1 MANDDLLKPLR
12 AINETIA
19 NLRQDVQK
27 LTGEAKKIKEAI
39 TESAQTIRDAIQ
51 ENIQAQAELKLMEYV
66 MEVKSV
72 KPQIDA
78 EFEQIKTERSELEGR
93 LESIG
98 ERYERKQAE
107 LDEKAQERIR
117 DLGSH
122 IFEIEEDQFENGIE
136 DPFTSQVTTAW
147 QALQA
152 HNADVG
158 EERSQAVRDTTSE
171 AVQTMYDFV
180 DRQEQLL
187 DTIEDHRFDSAET
200 PLPTDEYD
208 QLQVPYYVV
217 EYEQDGVVNQQVVV
231 PSQVS
236 NDGTDWCAA
245 SLDADAGVE
254 SLMGNVTPVSDPA
267 TTDTLSE
274 GTVSE
279 ALGRY
284 GESSP
289 LGLSYADAATDAMP
303 DSGRVEVQ
311 QEVDE

>member
-1 MANDDLLKPLR
+1 MSNDDLHKPLR

-39 TESAQTIRDAIQ
+39 TNAAETIRDAIQ

-78 EFEQIKTERSELEGR
+78 EYEQIKTERNELEGR

-107 LDEKAQERIR
+107 LDEKAQDRIR

-122 IFEIEEDQFENGIE
+122 IFEIEEEQFEDGIE
-136 DPFTSQVTTAW
+136 DPFTEQVTTAW
-147 QALQA
+147 QSLQA
-152 HNADVG
+152 HNADIG
-158 EERSQAVRDTTSE
+158 EQRETAVTETTSE
-171 AVQTMYDFV
+171 AIQRIYDFI

-187 DTIEDHRFDSAET
+187 ESIRNHRYDSTENTLPAEE
-200 PLPTDEYD
+200 PD
-208 QLQVPYYVV
+208 QIQVPYYVV
-217 EYEQDGVVNQQVVV
+217 EYENDGVVDRQIIV
-231 PSQVS
+231 PSSVS
-236 NDGTDWCAA
+236 EGGTEWCSATLEASDGMAT
-245 SLDADAGVE
+245 L
-254 SLMGNVTPVSDPA
+254 LGNVGPVTDPA

-274 GTVSE
+274 QTLRETLSE
-279 ALGRY
+279 Y
-284 GESSP
+284 SSSSP
-289 LGLSYADAATDAMP
+289 LGLSYADAVADAVP
-303 DSGRVEVQ
+303 ESGRVEVP
-311 QEVDE
+311 QEVAE